1 MSRKK
6 RWGIVLLSLFPV
18 LRVETTVRISLD
30 TLLAR
35 KEEFYLTNLNAE
47 PIHPESV
54 PENLYPHGWD
64 VSEFAVIMNWMH
76 DDF

>member
-1 MSRKK
+1 
-6 RWGIVLLSLFPV
+6 
-18 LRVETTVRISLD
+18 VRISLD

-54 PENLYPHGWD
+54 PENLHPHGWD